1 MYLQE
6 QIMSSNP
13 QNSPISFIAL
23 HRKGAQLRHSPSAF
37 SLVEMVISL
46 GIVSFAM
53 LGIFGMIPVGLSN
66 FRTAQQLTVESS
78 IVQGIASELQRTDAA
93 NLVSESLYFDE
104 QGRAVAGS
112 GDSMLTYTV
121 NVSAPQD
128 LDADNLVSKDAARS
142 VLVSV
147 RHRAHPGVTNS
158 YSLIVPRGL

>member
-1 MYLQE
+1 
-6 QIMSSNP
+6 MSSIP
-13 QNSPISFIAL
+13 QNNSIPSAPSPQRMAFQSQF
-23 HRKGAQLRHSPSAF
+23 RRTQTAF

-78 IVQGIASELQRTDAA
+78 IVQGVTSELQRTDSA
-93 NLVSESLYFDE
+93 NLASQSLYFDE
-104 QGRAVAGS
+104 QGRAVASS
-112 GDSMLTYTV
+112 GDAAMTYTV
-121 NVSAPQD
+121 NVSSPQD

-158 YSLIVPRGL
+158 YSIIVPRGQ